1 MNYILFTGTGIIE
14 GKISSDGKHLFV
26 LSDKVRS
33 YNRWHYNDIEVWK
46 SKFKRKRLKIYTQ
59 VEMDRI
65 NAREW
70 YTGEK

>member
-14 GKISSDGKHLFV
+14 GKISSDGKYLFI

-46 SKFKRKRLKIYTQ
+46 SQFKRK
-59 VEMDRI
+59 
-65 NAREW
+65 N
-70 YTGEK
+70 